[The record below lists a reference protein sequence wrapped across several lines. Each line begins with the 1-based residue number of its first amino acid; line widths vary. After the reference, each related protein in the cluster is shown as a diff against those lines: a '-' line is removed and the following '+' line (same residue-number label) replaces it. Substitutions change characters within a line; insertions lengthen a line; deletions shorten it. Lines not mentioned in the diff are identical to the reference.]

1 MGQGAGPE
9 GWRLGSDSGEP
20 PRRRPARHHRR
31 RGTSRR
37 PGHSGSKF
45 VEGTDHTCRRTRQ
58 ATNPPPP
65 GAPNLR
71 RASVASAPIN
81 GRPDS
86 RDRTWVDKPRRESV
100 AGPDLGP
107 QTETRVG
114 RGTGPGSTNR
124 DASRSRDR
132 HEVDKP
138 RRESV
143 AGPDLGPQT
152 ETRVGRGTDMRSTN
166 RDGSRSRDRTVVDQ
180 PRRESVGGPD
190 RGRPTEAAVARGTG
204 PGSTN
209 RCEHRW
215 WDPNLAQR
223 DETGHRSRR
232 PNGTPARVPHRLG
245 RRTPRWRAA
254 TAGTPS
260 CGAAAESPRAGCAAR
275 SPERS
280 S

>member
-86 RDRTWVDKPRRESV
+86 RDRTW
-100 AGPDLGP
+100 
-107 QTETRVG
+107 
-114 RGTGPGSTNR
+114 
-124 DASRSRDR
+124 
-132 HEVDKP
+132 VDKP

-275 SPERS
+275 SPARS